1 MSAYFARL
9 FKAQAASKHRLISQ
23 LSQHKGKFSSLL
35 RRMGLQKWA
44 ETASMKRQ
52 ISTTPVRMAEMA
64 DDLELATG
72 IAKREMLLKEQGCGD
87 PWGLGKI
94 LKRGSGRLND
104 PTEIPSA
111 FDGRLVGCLCLD
123 DRFAKWMWLEKGAP
137 KRCECG
143 HYFVLKKVPPV

>member
-1 MSAYFARL
+1 MSSYLARL
-9 FKAQAASKHRLISQ
+9 LKAQAASKRLISQ
-23 LSQHKGKFSSLL
+23 LTKREGKLSTLL

-44 ETASMKRQ
+44 DTESTRE

-64 DDLELATG
+64 DDMELATG

-104 PTEIPSA
+104 PTQIPSA

-123 DRFAKWMWLEKGAP
+123 DRFAKWMWLEKGPP

-143 HYFVLKKVPPV
+143 HYFVLKQVPPV

>member
-1 MSAYFARL
+1 MSSYLARL
-9 FKAQAASKHRLISQ
+9 LKAQTASKRLVSQ
-23 LSQHKGKFSSLL
+23 LVQRKGKLSSLL
-35 RRMGLQKWA
+35 QRVGLKKWTD
-44 ETASMKRQ
+44 TAAARA
-52 ISTTPVRMAEMA
+52 ISTTPVLKAEMA
-64 DDLELATG
+64 DDMELATG
-72 IAKREMLLKEQGCGD
+72 IAKREMQLKEQGCGD

-123 DRFAKWMWLEKGAP
+123 DRFAKWMWLEEGPP